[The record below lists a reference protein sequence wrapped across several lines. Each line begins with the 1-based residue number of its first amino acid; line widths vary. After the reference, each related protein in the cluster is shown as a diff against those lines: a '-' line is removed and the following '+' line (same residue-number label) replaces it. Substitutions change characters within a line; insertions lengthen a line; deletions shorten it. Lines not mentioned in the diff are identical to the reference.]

1 MYNNLKQIK
10 AMREV
15 ATENA
20 RDLKNGAVEKNGF
33 SGGIRSLELNS
44 FQSGD
49 IATIPQPGYKV
60 LERRVRRNDLKSPTY
75 EYVNVDVDRNGTKT
89 VAALTPS
96 LFWRVYFEADAEG
109 NPTGQTVT
117 VKGNVVDDVQ
127 NFATVDEFFAKNAG
141 RKFKIEYGPQFL
153 ATGFSEGS
161 SAVKRRQPTLTWVD

>member
-1 MYNNLKQIK
+1 MK
-10 AMREV
+10 EV

-20 RDLKNGAVEKNGF
+20 RDLVNGAVEKNKF
-33 SGGIRSLELNS
+33 TGGIRSLELNS
-44 FQSGD
+44 FQDGD
-49 IATIPQPGYKV
+49 IAIIPQPGYKV
-60 LERRVRRNDLKSPTY
+60 LERKVRRKDPKSLTY

-96 LFWRVYFEADAEG
+96 LFWRVYLEADADG

-127 NFATVDEFFAKNAG
+127 NFVTVDEFFAANAG

-153 ATGFSEGS
+153 ATGFGDGS
-161 SAVKRRQPTLTWVD
+161 APVKRRQPTLTWVD